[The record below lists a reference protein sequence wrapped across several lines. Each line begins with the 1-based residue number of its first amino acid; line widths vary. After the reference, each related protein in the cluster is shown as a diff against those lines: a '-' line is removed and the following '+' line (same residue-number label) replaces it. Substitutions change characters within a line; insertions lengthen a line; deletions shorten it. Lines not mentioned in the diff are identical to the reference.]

1 MANKDNADVV
11 RTDLFTKENLN
22 PKGVADY
29 HKRLVLAFL
38 VFKATYR
45 QTTTY
50 EDINEHLEQRG
61 LNWMREPADITAHR
75 ELTKYLTEIFHW
87 CRAHNLPHLT
97 SLVVRKSGAD
107 QGIPGK
113 GFWELLKPADPLQY
127 VDLSDYKTRATMAQL
142 FQNHV
147 FDYYNF

>member
-1 MANKDNADVV
+1 MANTINKD
-11 RTDLFTKENLN
+11 NLN

-38 VFKATYR
+38 VLKATYR
-45 QTTTY
+45 ETTTY

-87 CRAHNLPHLT
+87 CRKRNMPHLT

-113 GFWELLKPADPLQY
+113 GFWELLKPVEPLQY
-127 VDLSDYKTRATMAQL
+127 VDLSDYKTRATMARL

-147 FDYYNF
+147 FDYYTL